1 MGMTGS
7 AHLNELGEFLK
18 ARRAEL
24 SPRTV
29 GLPDPDRR
37 RRVTG
42 LRREEVAVLA
52 AISTDYY
59 TRLEQGRIT
68 PSTSVLAALVRVL
81 HLNDPQRDYLYELAG
96 RQVSRPRRTAQ
107 RVQPRLL
114 TVMNELSVTPGM
126 ILGRYQDILA
136 WNPMAAAL
144 LNTDFAAIPEKKRN
158 YVRHIFTDPAMRS
171 LYPDWET
178 CARNTVAV
186 LRRRA
191 VAHPD
196 DPRLTALVGE
206 LSVQDDQFRQWW
218 ADRHVGPSTGGL
230 KVINHPVAGEL
241 TLDWDALTCSADP
254 EQELIIWI
262 AEPNSR
268 SHEALRFLASWAMTH
283 QNQPASEPGR
293 TPRNS

>member
-24 SPRTV
+24 SPGTV
-29 GLPDPDRR
+29 GLPEPDRR

-68 PSTSVLAALVRVL
+68 PSKSVLAALVRVL
-81 HLNDPQRDYLYELAG
+81 HLNDAQRDYLYELAG
-96 RQVSRPRRTAQ
+96 RQVSRPRRTVQ
-107 RVQPRLL
+107 KVQPQLL
-114 TVMNELSVTPGM
+114 TVLNELSVTPGM
-126 ILGRYQDILA
+126 ILGRYLDILA
-136 WNPMAAAL
+136 WNPMAGAL

-158 YVRHIFTDPAMRS
+158 YVRHIFTDPAMRT

-178 CARNTVAV
+178 AARNTVAG

-191 VAHPD
+191 AARPD
-196 DPRLTALVGE
+196 DLRLVALVGE
-206 LSVQDDQFRQWW
+206 LSVHDNQFRQWW
-218 ADRHVGPSTGGL
+218 ADRHVAPRAGGL
-230 KVINHPVAGEL
+230 KLINHPVAGEL
-241 TLDWDALTCSADP
+241 TLDWDTLTCSGDP
-254 EQELIIWI
+254 EQELVIWI

-268 SHEALRFLASWAMTH
+268 SYEGLRFLASWAMTH
-283 QNQPASEPGR
+283 HNQPASD
-293 TPRNS
+293 TVD